1 MVSGSRVPASRL
13 AALSPSPL
21 QPPGSGF
28 GLRLAI
34 RARMTRWL
42 IEPHCSAAS

>member
-13 AALSPSPL
+13 AALSPRRYNL
-21 QPPGSGF
+21 QVAASGSALPSG
-28 GLRLAI
+28 
-34 RARMTRWL
+34 RMTRSL